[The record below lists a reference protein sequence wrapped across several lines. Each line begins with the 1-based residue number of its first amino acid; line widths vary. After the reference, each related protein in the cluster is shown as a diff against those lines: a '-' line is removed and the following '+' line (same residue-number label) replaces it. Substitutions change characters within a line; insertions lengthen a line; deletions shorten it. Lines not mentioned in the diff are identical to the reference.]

1 MYGMND
7 VQVISDVKLTNM
19 QKEMSRLMGDP
30 NLLPSEKQKLLF
42 VIADQAA
49 SSSMPCYLV
58 GGFVRDLLLGRPVN
72 DLDVIVEGDA
82 IKLGEELVK
91 AHGGKLTPHL
101 KFRTAIWQ
109 PAPDTSTPDAIDLIT
124 ARNETYLN
132 PGALPT
138 VKPSTIEDDLRRRDF
153 TVNAMAVRIDR
164 EYFGELLDP
173 LNGQVDLE
181 KGLIRVLHPRSFI
194 DDPTRIFR
202 AIRYEQRYSFNF
214 EPSTLG
220 LINPESLAVITRLS
234 GERIR
239 HELDLIFEEEYSFK
253 MIQRAGSLNMFDRIH
268 PALPLFNTDY
278 SDFMDMDP
286 TLDFPVDKVAMGYM
300 LWLMNLSADVI
311 QSISNRL
318 DFDSDLYHAVWAVSQ
333 LSRSLPY
340 LANSTPSEWTY
351 AIEKLPLLSIYVV
364 YLVSREKALLDY
376 LSVWRH
382 IKPHTTGDD
391 LKSRG
396 LPPGPRFGEILTQ
409 LRSAWLDGQVKNA
422 QEEKE
427 LLNTLL

>member
-1 MYGMND
+1 MTLKMTKD
-7 VQVISDVKLTNM
+7 LL
-19 QKEMSRLMGDP
+19 RLMRDP
-30 NLLPSEKQKLLF
+30 NLLPSEKQKLLS

-49 SSSMPCYLV
+49 ASSMPCYLV

-82 IKLGEELVK
+82 IKLGEGLVN

-109 PAPDTSTPDAIDLIT
+109 PAPDTSTPDTIDLIT

-138 VKPSTIEDDLRRRDF
+138 VRPSTIEDDLHRRDF
-153 TVNAMAVRIDR
+153 TVNAMAVRIDG
-164 EYFGELLDP
+164 EHFGELLDP
-173 LNGQVDLE
+173 LGGQVDLE
-181 KGLIRVLHPRSFI
+181 KGLIRVLHPHSFI

-214 EPSTLG
+214 EPSTLN

-239 HELDLIFEEEYSFK
+239 HELDLIFEEEHSFK

-268 PALPLFNTDY
+268 PNLPLFNTNY

-286 TLDFPVDKVAMGYM
+286 TLDFPVDRVAMGYM

-364 YLVSREKALLDY
+364 YLVSRENALLDY

>member
-1 MYGMND
+1 MTKD
-7 VQVISDVKLTNM
+7 LL
-19 QKEMSRLMGDP
+19 RLMRDP
-30 NLLPSEKQKLLF
+30 NLLSSEKQMLLS

-49 SSSMPCYLV
+49 ASSMPCYLV

-82 IKLGEELVK
+82 IKLGEGLVN

-109 PAPDTSTPDAIDLIT
+109 PAPDTSAPDTIDLIT

-138 VKPSTIEDDLRRRDF
+138 VRPSTIEDDLHRRDF
-153 TVNAMAVRIDR
+153 TVNAMAVRIDG
-164 EYFGELLDP
+164 EHFGELLDP
-173 LNGQVDLE
+173 LGGQVDLE
-181 KGLIRVLHPRSFI
+181 KGLIRVLHPHSFI

-214 EPSTLG
+214 EPSTLN

-239 HELDLIFEEEYSFK
+239 HELDLIFEEEHSFK
-253 MIQRAGSLNMFDRIH
+253 MIQRVGSLNMFDRIH
-268 PALPLFNTDY
+268 PNLPLFNTNY

-286 TLDFPVDKVAMGYM
+286 TLDFPVDRVAMGYM

-364 YLVSREKALLDY
+364 YLVSRENALLDY